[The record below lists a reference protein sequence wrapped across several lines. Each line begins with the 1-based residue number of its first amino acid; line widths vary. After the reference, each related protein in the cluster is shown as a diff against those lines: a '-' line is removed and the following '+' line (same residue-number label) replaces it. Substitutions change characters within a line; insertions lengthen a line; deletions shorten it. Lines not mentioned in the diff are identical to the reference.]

1 MGKGMLGVGS
11 EDENRREKEMKN
23 VMGKKTMINNV
34 RSPPPKKR

>member
-23 VMGKKTMINNV
+23 VMGKNND
-34 RSPPPKKR
+34 K